1 MMRRFLTIPLV
12 VSALAAAMAVSA
24 PTCFASH
31 AVVRVSTSG
40 GIDRAVRAA
49 EAKGPGATV
58 YFKAGAYNHARM
70 NWPNGIN
77 LRGDGIGKTKL
88 NFAVRFGSRSRIG
101 GRLQSMGL
109 TMGSTTAST
118 EFELRDGAHGTQF
131 RWVRFRGRGPELWK
145 ICDYTHHWQDRVV
158 RDTANA
164 HDIAWVDCQ
173 FEYTVIERH
182 HLQHLVGLACGR
194 RQRL

>member
-1 MMRRFLTIPLV
+1 MRRFLTIPLV

-131 RWVRFRGRGPELWK
+131 RVGAIPRPRSRALGDLRLHPPLARQSGAR
-145 ICDYTHHWQDRVV
+145 HG
-158 RDTANA
+158 
-164 HDIAWVDCQ
+164 
-173 FEYTVIERH
+173 ERSRH
-182 HLQHLVGLACGR
+182 RLGGLPV
-194 RQRL
+194 